1 MSGIA
6 LVEHSK
12 SNFRLTGWKVFF
24 IISSFFGVIM
34 AVNFVMAYYAIHTF
48 SGMQT
53 EKPYESG
60 LAYNR
65 AISEAKAQASRGW
78 HVDIRMERATDG
90 SIDMNVVLNDAASQP
105 LENLSVKAALRSPI
119 DSKRDHLLSLIGAGH
134 GTYNGVTSA
143 EAGQWDVEIMAKSDG
158 AIVYRSINRVIIH

>member
-1 MSGIA
+1 MSGMA
-6 LVEHSK
+6 VVEHSK
-12 SNFRLTGWKVFF
+12 SNFHLTGWKVLC
-24 IISSFFGVIM
+24 ILIAFFGVIM

-78 HVDIRMERATDG
+78 HVDIGMERAADG
-90 SIDMNVVLNDAASQP
+90 TMGMNVTLNDAASHP
-105 LENLSVKAALRSPI
+105 LDNLNIKAALRSPI
-119 DSKRDHLLSLIGAGH
+119 DSKRDHVLALVGIGFGKY
-134 GTYNGVTSA
+134 TGVTSA
-143 EAGQWDVEIMAKSDG
+143 EAGQWDVEIIAESDH
-158 AIVYRSINRVIIH
+158 ATVYRSINRIIIH